1 MGGWMTYQ
9 RVRLRNN
16 AIDRTTSYVGDY
28 KSVLI
33 NGDLNRME
41 KDYLDPEYPQP
52 PFAIR
57 PEGSSPAEMCAAAT
71 GVDIDTVRKVLRYVF
86 LEQP

>member
-1 MGGWMTYQ
+1 MTYQ
-9 RVRLRNN
+9 RVRNRNS
-16 AIDRTTSYVGDY
+16 AADRTTSYVGDY
-28 KSVLI
+28 PAVLL

-52 PFAIR
+52 PYAVR
-57 PEGSSPAEMCAAAT
+57 PEGSSPAEQCAAAT
-71 GVDIDTVRKVLRYVF
+71 GVDIDVVRQVLQYVF